1 MGMETGTA
9 LLLSSL
15 IGAGAGVGKSLMQPD
30 GQRFSSFQ
38 GTDND
43 PGTLLSNANSKIADV
58 FKLAMG
64 NAQTP
69 PDLSDAY
76 IQDSMPRHGDTLPM
90 DFGVGRATWGGGSKP
105 AAPVAAPDAD
115 PLTSL
120 LRTLPATTPPAAAST
135 AMPTIPTSGSGKNY
149 PPSVMKQGAQPGVM
163 DALQA
168 ILGGEMS
175 DTTSGPT
182 RLPYLPKTAVAQA
195 PSPGVGG
202 ARMLLHL
209 AAA

>member
-38 GTDND
+38 GTEND
-43 PGTLLSNANSKIADV
+43 PNTLLSDANSKLADV

-76 IQDSMPRHGDTLPM
+76 IQDSAPRHGDTLPM
-90 DFGVGRATWGGGSKP
+90 DFGVGRATWGGGHKP
-105 AAPVAAPDAD
+105 AAPTPVTSDD
-115 PLTSL
+115 PLTSAVA
-120 LRTLPATTPPAAAST
+120 TLPKTAPAMPPPPA
-135 AMPTIPTSGSGKNY
+135 PTTSPSGRT
-149 PPSVMKQGAQPGVM
+149 PLTKQGAQPGVM

-182 RLPYLPKTAVAQA
+182 RLPYLPKMAAASQA
-195 PSPGVGG
+195 PSPGMGG